1 MTVIEGTAFARAGLL
16 GNPSDGYGG
25 KVLAVAVRNF
35 AARVRLEESKRLTFI
50 PSAGDEESYA
60 GIEEFVERIGLYGY
74 YGSLRLVKAA
84 FRKFCLYCRERGI
97 VHHGRAFTAWAES
110 DIPRQVGLGGS
121 SAIVTAAMRAFM
133 EFYEVDVPVE
143 VQPGLILS
151 AERDELEI
159 NAGLQDRVAQAYE
172 GCVYM
177 DFDPEIVG
185 RTGAGRYE
193 RIDTKLLP
201 PLYLAYKP
209 SLGKVSG
216 RVLNEI
222 KVKFDRGDACTI
234 ETLKNIAALAE
245 RGRGALLEGDIET
258 FGRLMDE
265 NFDLRRTIMTISPPN
280 LEMIEA
286 ARRTGASAKF
296 AGSGGSIVGTVRSA
310 AQFASLEEALSGI
323 GAVVVR
329 PILDGAESQ

>member
-1 MTVIEGTAFARAGLL
+1 MTVIEATAFARAGLL

-25 KVLAVAVRNF
+25 KVLSVAVRNF
-35 AARVRLEESKRLTFI
+35 SAKVRLEESRRLTFI
-50 PSAGDEESYA
+50 PSAGDEEAYA

-74 YGSLRLVKAA
+74 YGSLRLIKAG
-84 FRKFCLYCRERGI
+84 FRKFCFYCRERGI
-97 VHHGRAFTAWAES
+97 VHHGRVFSAWAES

-133 EFYEVDVPVE
+133 EFYEVDIPVE

-151 AERDELEI
+151 AERDELDI
-159 NAGLQDRVAQAYE
+159 NAGLQDRVAQVYE

-193 RIDTKLLP
+193 RLDPALLP

-222 KVKFDRGDACTI
+222 KAKFDRGDPHTI
-234 ETLKNIAALAE
+234 GTLKQIAGLAE
-245 RGRGALLEGDIET
+245 RGRDALLAADRELLGT
-258 FGRLMDE
+258 LMNE
-265 NFDLRRTIMTISPPN
+265 NFDLRRTIMTISPAN
-280 LEMIEA
+280 LEMIET
-286 ARRTGASAKF
+286 ARRAGASAKF
-296 AGSGGSIVGTVRSA
+296 AGSGGSVIGTVRSDAHFA
-310 AQFASLEEALSGI
+310 ALTEELSRI

-329 PILDGAESQ
+329 PAVS

>member
-1 MTVIEGTAFARAGLL
+1 MTGIIGTAFARAGLL

-50 PSAGDEESYA
+50 PSVGDEESYP
-60 GIEEFVERIGLYGY
+60 GIEEFVDRIGLYGY

-84 FRKFCLYCRERGI
+84 FRRFCLHCRERGI
-97 VHHGRAFTAWAES
+97 VHHDRPFAAWAES

-133 EFYEVDVPVE
+133 EYFEVEIPVE
-143 VQPGLILS
+143 VLPGLVLS
-151 AERDELEI
+151 AERDELDI
-159 NAGLQDRVAQAYE
+159 NAGLQDRVAQVYG

-177 DFDPEIVG
+177 DFDPEILG

-193 RIDTKLLP
+193 RLDPALLP
-201 PLYLAYKP
+201 PLYVAYKP

-222 KVKFDRGDACTI
+222 KAKFDRGDAHTI
-234 ETLKNIAALAE
+234 EALKRIAGLAE
-245 RGRGALLEGDIET
+245 RGKSALLAGDREL
-258 FGRLMDE
+258 FASLMDE
-265 NFDLRRTIMTISPPN
+265 NFNLRRTIMTISPAN
-280 LEMIEA
+280 IEMVEA
-286 ARRTGASAKF
+286 ARRTGAAAKF
-296 AGSGGSIVGTVRSA
+296 AGSGGSIVGTVRSDA
-310 AQFASLEEALSGI
+310 AFTALEEALSGI

-329 PILDGAESQ
+329 AAVG

>member
-25 KVLAVAVRNF
+25 KVLSAAVRNF
-35 AARVRLEESKRLTFI
+35 SARVRLEESRRLTFI
-50 PSAGDEESYA
+50 PSAGDDESYA
-60 GIEEFVERIGLYGY
+60 DIGEFVDRVGLYGY

-97 VHHGRAFTAWAES
+97 VHHDRPFAAWTES

-133 EFYEVDVPVE
+133 AFYEVDIPVE
-143 VQPGLILS
+143 IQPSVVLS

-159 NAGLQDRVAQAYE
+159 NAGLQDRVAQVYE

-177 DFDPEIVG
+177 DFDPAIVAEM
-185 RTGAGRYE
+185 GAGRYE
-193 RIDTKLLP
+193 RLDPALLP

-222 KVKFDRGDACTI
+222 KVKFDRGDAATI
-234 ETLKNIAALAE
+234 ETLEKIAGLAE
-245 RGRGALLEGDIET
+245 RGRAALLADDRDL
-258 FGRLMDE
+258 FGALMDE
-265 NFDLRRTIMTISPPN
+265 NFDLRRTIMTISPGN

-296 AGSGGSIVGTVRSA
+296 AGSGGSIIGAVRSD
-310 AQFASLEEALSGI
+310 AQFAALEEALRRI
-323 GAVVVR
+323 GAVVIR
-329 PILDGAESQ
+329 PVTG